1 MEKICKPKEVRN
13 FDDTGGLTL
22 KKILTMAR
30 FTVFCFSLGLMQVM
44 AVESYS
50 QQTRLSF
57 ELRNESLEN
66 VLRKIEKESEFF
78 FLYNKDLID
87 VEQKV
92 DVSANNQ
99 LIKGIL
105 DELLKESD
113 IRYAIFDRQIVLSN
127 QEVISEMTA
136 QQKSVSGKVFD
147 SKGLPLPGVSVVVKG
162 TTSGT
167 ITDANGGYT
176 LTNVPDNAILQFSF
190 VGMRKQEVV
199 VGNQTSVD
207 VVMQEEFI

>member
-99 LIKGIL
+99 LIKG
-105 DELLKESD
+105 
-113 IRYAIFDRQIVLSN
+113 F
-127 QEVISEMTA
+127 
-136 QQKSVSGKVFD
+136 
-147 SKGLPLPGVSVVVKG
+147 
-162 TTSGT
+162 
-167 ITDANGGYT
+167 
-176 LTNVPDNAILQFSF
+176 
-190 VGMRKQEVV
+190 
-199 VGNQTSVD
+199 
-207 VVMQEEFI
+207 